1 MSQSE
6 KVLFDSIAKLT
17 EQLSFMEEKVDKF
30 TDDLGTVQAKVDLA
44 MTSIS
49 LVQQEQVNIA
59 KLLSVSAEGQEAS
72 WGPPPPGAYPFTWRP
87 HHHGPTITSTVSNA
101 TRTAGE
107 TINQPHLLLPLVMSS
122 WIVLTPQTLYA

>member
-59 KLLSVSAEGQEAS
+59 KLLSVSAEGTSDTPSRGVMGAS
-72 WGPPPPGAYPFTWRP
+72 PTGCVPLHLASTPPWP
-87 HHHGPTITSTVSNA
+87 HHHLNRLQRYSD
-101 TRTAGE
+101 RR
-107 TINQPHLLLPLVMSS
+107 
-122 WIVLTPQTLYA
+122 